1 MDKTALILG
10 ATGGVGGETAK
21 ALIAHGW
28 SVRGL
33 TRNPRAS
40 GDGIEW
46 VTGDALDR
54 EAVLR
59 AAQGVAAIVQAV
71 NPPGY
76 RDWEK
81 FVLPMLDNSIAAA
94 EAVGARLAL
103 PGTIY
108 NYDPRHDPIIEE
120 GSAQHPNTRKG
131 AIRVEMERR
140 IEQACERGMHAVI
153 LRAGD

>member
-1 MDKTALILG
+1 MGRTALILG
-10 ATGGVGGETAK
+10 ATGGVGGETAR

-33 TRNPRAS
+33 SRTPRTS
-40 GDGIEW
+40 TDGIEW

-59 AAQGVAAIVQAV
+59 AAQGVSAIVHAV

-81 FVLPMLDNSIAAA
+81 VVLPMLDNSIASA
-94 EAVGARLAL
+94 EAVGARAE
-103 PGTIY
+103 P
-108 NYDPRHDPIIEE
+108 
-120 GSAQHPNTRKG
+120 
-131 AIRVEMERR
+131 
-140 IEQACERGMHAVI
+140 HAPHQ
-153 LRAGD
+153 R